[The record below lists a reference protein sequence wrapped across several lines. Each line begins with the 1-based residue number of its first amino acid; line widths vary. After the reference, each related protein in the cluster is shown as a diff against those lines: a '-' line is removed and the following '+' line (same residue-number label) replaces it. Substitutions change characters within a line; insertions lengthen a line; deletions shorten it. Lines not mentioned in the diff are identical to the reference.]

1 MKKVVLIP
9 DSFKGTLSSAQI
21 CQILGEKVTEHFPG
35 CQVISIPV
43 ADGGEGSVD
52 CFLTALGGEKVKVTV
67 KNPYF
72 EDMESF
78 YGLIDQGNTA
88 VIEMASCAGL
98 PLVED
103 RKDPRK
109 TTTYG
114 VGQLILAAAA
124 RGVKKIIV
132 GLGGSCTND
141 GGCGAAAAVG
151 VKFYNDKGES
161 FVPTGGTTHQIA
173 HIDMSGRDKVLDG
186 VEIVTMCDIDNPLY
200 GPTGAAHIFGP
211 QKGADPD
218 MVLFLDEG
226 IKRLAEVMKEDLGQ
240 DIARTP
246 GTGAAGAMGAGMV
259 AFFGSR
265 LQMGIETVLDT
276 VHFADV
282 ISDADMVFTGEG
294 KLDSQSLR
302 GKVVIGVA
310 KRAKLQKVPVTV
322 IVGGA
327 DRDVAAAYD
336 MGVTAVFPIN
346 RLPEDFSISRH
357 KSVENMT
364 LTADNILRLIK
375 ASQNLH

>member
-9 DSFKGTLSSAQI
+9 DSFKGTLSSTQI

-141 GGCGAAAAVG
+141 GGCGAASAVG

-186 VEIVTMCDIDNPLY
+186 VEIVTMCDIDNPMY